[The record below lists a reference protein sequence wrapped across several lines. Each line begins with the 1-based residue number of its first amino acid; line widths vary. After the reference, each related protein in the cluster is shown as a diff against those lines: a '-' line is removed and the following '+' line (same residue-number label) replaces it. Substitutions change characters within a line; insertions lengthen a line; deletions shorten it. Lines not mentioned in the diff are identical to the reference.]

1 MQKLKK
7 TFSVYRFTLIE
18 LLVVIAIIAILAAM
32 LLPALGKVK
41 ESGRAAYC
49 MNNISQIA
57 KGCTRYT
64 ADFNDYFPRLSP
76 DANSSVKEVRYGFL
90 SIMYKTPTIGMGYAG
105 DIKIADCPSDQTRTP
120 GVHFHGYLGAQY
132 NISYG
137 FNRKLTFA
145 RIGTASNYY
154 NHEMRYSRVKEPGNT
169 IMVAEIGSLSP
180 VKNLYGLWG
189 HVGDAMWYYSNRLTE
204 LEGYNHDRG
213 NNFAFVDGHVAKHNI
228 VHYTN
233 VLRNSGE
240 RIYGTTTRWANY

>member
-1 MQKLKK
+1 MTVREKSLWM
-7 TFSVYRFTLIE
+7 SRFTLIE

-41 ESGRAAYC
+41 ESGRATFC
-49 MNNISQIA
+49 LNNLSQIA
-57 KGCTRYT
+57 KGCIRYT
-64 ADFNDYFPRLSP
+64 ADFNDYLPRHTGGASGG
-76 DANSSVKEVRYGFL
+76 DDWRYGFVGL
-90 SIMYKTPTIGMGYAG
+90 MYKTPTNGMGYAG
-105 DIKIADCPSDQTRTP
+105 DIKIADCPSDQTRKAGT
-120 GVHFHGYLGAQY
+120 HFHGYMGAEN

-137 FNRKLTFA
+137 FNRKLSTTKISNS
-145 RIGTASNYY
+145 IGSYI
-154 NHEMRYSRVKEPGNT
+154 MRYPKIKEPGST

-189 HVGDAMWYYSNRLTE
+189 HVGDAIWYYSNRLTE

-233 VLRNSGE
+233 TLRNCGE
-240 RIYGTTTRWANY
+240 WIYGTTTRWANY

>member
-1 MQKLKK
+1 
-7 TFSVYRFTLIE
+7 
-18 LLVVIAIIAILAAM
+18 
-32 LLPALGKVK
+32 
-41 ESGRAAYC
+41 
-49 MNNISQIA
+49 
-57 KGCTRYT
+57 
-64 ADFNDYFPRLSP
+64 
-76 DANSSVKEVRYGFL
+76 
-90 SIMYKTPTIGMGYAG
+90 MGYAG

-213 NNFAFVDGHVAKHNI
+213 NNFAFVDGHVAKYNI

>member
-1 MQKLKK
+1 MQKQNW
-7 TFSVYRFTLIE
+7 FTLIE

-41 ESGRAAYC
+41 ESGRATYC
-49 MNNISQIA
+49 MNNVSQIA
-57 KGCTRYT
+57 RGCIRYAT
-64 ADFNDYFPRLSP
+64 DFDDYPPRHVGGASGGADW
-76 DANSSVKEVRYGFL
+76 KYGFL
-90 SIMYKTPTIGMGYAG
+90 GLMYKTPTVGMGYAG

-213 NNFAFVDGHVAKHNI
+213 NNFAFVDGHVAKYNI